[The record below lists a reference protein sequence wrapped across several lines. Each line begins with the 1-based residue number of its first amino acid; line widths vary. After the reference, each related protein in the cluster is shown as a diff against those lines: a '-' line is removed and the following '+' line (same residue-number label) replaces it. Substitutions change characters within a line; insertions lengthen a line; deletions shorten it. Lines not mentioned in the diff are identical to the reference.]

1 MLQKQFIT
9 YKVYIIILRMLV
21 SKRVQQNKKK
31 IHEIFMKKIGLII
44 QVWQNKKIK
53 KLEKI

>member
-1 MLQKQFIT
+1 
-9 YKVYIIILRMLV
+9 MLV